1 MGAQAQ
7 ASLIPLPRWARV
19 LIISHDGAS
28 CRRSDGEGHGGF
40 SASHGGEG
48 RGGSSVSCRYSSGE
62 GGRRAREGHGRSKAW
77 WRSMEQGGQPGGAM
91 ERDQGGWPRSG
102 TVKMLAVGSSAAVEN
117 AGLGNSRIRF
127 HLFTV
132 LPLILF

>member
-19 LIISHDGAS
+19 PIISRDGAS
-28 CRRSDGEGHGGF
+28 CRRSDGEG
-40 SASHGGEG
+40 
-48 RGGSSVSCRYSSGE
+48 RGGSGASCRYSSAE
-62 GGRRAREGHGRSKAW
+62 GGRRAGEGHGGSKAR

-102 TVKMLAVGSSAAVEN
+102 SVKMLAVRSPAAVEN
-117 AGLGNSRIRF
+117 AGAARRSAVATELR
-127 HLFTV
+127 
-132 LPLILF
+132 